1 MIPSF
6 ALPSGDQIP
15 AVGLGLWKI
24 AQADAPNVIQ
34 DAIAAGYRH
43 FDAAC
48 DYGNE
53 AEAGAGFKAAF
64 QSGLCKREDLWITS
78 KLWNTY
84 HAGEHVYP
92 ACERTLNDLG
102 VDYLDLYLVH
112 FPIPLAYV
120 PFSERYPPGWFH
132 DPAAA
137 EPKMEFA
144 RVPFH
149 ETWRAMEELARSGLV
164 RNIGVC
170 NLTTGMIRDL
180 LTYAEIRPSV
190 LQVEAHPY
198 LTQDKLL
205 RYCQQE
211 NIAFTAFSPFGSL
224 SYVSLGMASANE
236 SVMEEPVV
244 MRAAQRTG
252 RTPAQILLRWG
263 VQRGTSVV
271 PKTANPARLREN
283 LAIFDFNLTDEEMAA
298 ISALNRNRRYNDP
311 GFFCEAAFNT
321 FCPVYE

>member
-1 MIPSF
+1 MSPTCK
-6 ALPSGDQIP
+6 LHSGDEIP
-15 AVGLGLWKI
+15 AIGLGLWKI
-24 AQADAPNVIQ
+24 DRPAVPGVIQ
-34 DAIAAGYRH
+34 DAIRAGYRH
-43 FDAAC
+43 FDCAC

-53 AEAGAGFKAAF
+53 AEAGIGFKQAL
-64 QSGLCKREDLWITS
+64 QSGLCRREDLWITS

-84 HAGEHVYP
+84 HGSENVYP
-92 ACERTLNDLG
+92 ACERTLKDLG

-120 PFSERYPPGWFH
+120 PFEERYPPGWFH
-132 DPAAA
+132 DPKAAS
-137 EPKMEFA
+137 PKMQLA
-144 RVPFH
+144 QVPYH

-180 LTYAEIRPSV
+180 LTYAEIRPQV

-205 RYCQQE
+205 RFCGEEQ
-211 NIAFTAFSPFGSL
+211 IHFTAFSPLGSL
-224 SYVSLGMASANE
+224 SYVNIGMASANE
-236 SVMEEPVV
+236 SVLTEPVILQ
-244 MRAAQRTG
+244 AAARTG
-252 RTPAQILLRWG
+252 KTPAQVLLRWG

-271 PKTANPARLREN
+271 PKTAHSERLVEN
-283 LAIFDFNLTDEEMAA
+283 MAIFDFTLSEPEMAA
-298 ISALNRNRRYNDP
+298 ISSLNRNRRFNDP

-321 FCPVYE
+321 FCPIYE

>member
-1 MIPSF
+1 MIPSHK
-6 ALPSGDQIP
+6 LHSGDEIP
-15 AVGLGLWKI
+15 AIGLGLWKI
-24 AQADAPNVIQ
+24 DRPAVPGMIRG
-34 DAIAAGYRH
+34 AIEAGYRH
-43 FDAAC
+43 FDCAC

-53 AEAGAGFKAAF
+53 AEAGVGFREAIKV
-64 QSGLCKREDLWITS
+64 GLCKREDLWITS

-84 HAGEHVYP
+84 HAREHVYP

-102 VDYLDLYLVH
+102 IDYLDLYLVH
-112 FPIPLAYV
+112 FPIPMAYV

-132 DPAAA
+132 DPAAPS
-137 EPKMEFA
+137 PKMQLA
-144 RVPFH
+144 NVPFH

-164 RNIGVC
+164 RNIGIC

-205 RYCQQE
+205 RFCKE
-211 NIAFTAFSPFGSL
+211 EDIAFTAFSPLGSL
-224 SYVSLGMASANE
+224 SYVSIGMAGPDE
-236 SVMEEPVV
+236 SVSEEPVV
-244 MRAAQRTG
+244 QQAAQRTG
-252 RTPAQILLRWG
+252 KTPAQVLLRWG

-271 PKTANPARLREN
+271 PKTSRPERLREN
-283 LAIFDFNLTDEEMAA
+283 LEIFDFSLTPEEMFA
-298 ISALNRNRRYNDP
+298 ISALNRNRRFNDP

-321 FCPVYE
+321 FCPIYE

>member
-6 ALPSGDQIP
+6 SLSSGGQIP
-15 AVGLGLWKI
+15 AIGLGLWKI
-24 AQADAPNVIQ
+24 PQTETPRVIQ

-53 AEAGAGFKAAF
+53 AEAGAGFQAAF
-64 QSGLCKREDLWITS
+64 QAGLCRREDLWITS

-84 HAGEHVYP
+84 HAAKHVRS
-92 ACERTLNDLG
+92 ACERTLHDLG
-102 VDYLDLYLVH
+102 VDFLDLYLVH

-120 PFSERYPPGWFH
+120 PFEERYPPGWFH
-132 DPAAA
+132 DPAAPS
-137 EPKMEFA
+137 PKMEFA
-144 RVPFH
+144 KVPFH
-149 ETWRAMEELARSGLV
+149 ETWRAMEDLVRSGLV

-170 NLTTGMIRDL
+170 NVTTGMIRDL
-180 LTYAEIRPSV
+180 LTYAEIRPAV

-211 NIAFTAFSPFGSL
+211 EIAFTAFSPFGSL
-224 SYVSLGMASANE
+224 SYVSLGMASPNE
-236 SVMEEPVV
+236 SVMEEAAVTH
-244 MRAAQRTG
+244 AAQRTG
-252 RTPAQILLRWG
+252 KTPAQVLLRWG

-271 PKTANPARLREN
+271 PKTANPERLREN
-283 LAIFDFNLTDEEMAA
+283 LALFDFSLTEDEMNA
-298 ISALNRNRRYNDP
+298 ISGLNRNRRYNDP
-311 GFFCEAAFNT
+311 GSFCESVFHT